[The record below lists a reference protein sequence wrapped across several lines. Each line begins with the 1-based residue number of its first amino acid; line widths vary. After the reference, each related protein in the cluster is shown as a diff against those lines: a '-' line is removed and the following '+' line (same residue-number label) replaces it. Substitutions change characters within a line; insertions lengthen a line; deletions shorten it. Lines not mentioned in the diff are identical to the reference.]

1 MTPLHM
7 AMVCASPAVVEA
19 LLDAGAAP
27 TARTG
32 GGSGFDPL
40 HFAAAAGSVEN
51 IKAWLRRFPSWDL
64 ERRDKL
70 SGSTA
75 LLWAGRSL
83 AVTKTLLEAGAR
95 ADAVHHGGGDLLIQ
109 AAGNPDMKPNDFRAL
124 LALPQVR
131 ALVDDLLNMPM
142 VPRTCK
148 WKLVFKVNG
157 SRTVA

>member
-1 MTPLHM
+1 
-7 AMVCASPAVVEA
+7 VFASPAVVEA

-32 GGSGFDPL
+32 GGTGYDPL
-40 HFAAAAGSVEN
+40 HLAAVGGAVEN
-51 IKAWLRRFPSWDL
+51 IEAWLRRFPSWDL

-70 SGSTA
+70 VGNTA
-75 LLWAGRSL
+75 LLWGALTGAGRSL

-95 ADAVHHGGGDLLIQ
+95 ADAVNHVGANLPNM
-109 AAGNPDMKPNDFRAL
+109 AAANPGMKPNDFRTL

-131 ALVDDLLNMPM
+131 GLVDDLLNMPQ

-148 WKLVFKVNG
+148 WKLITKVNG